1 LFNITGGLDMTLYEV
16 NEAADI
22 ISKAAHPEANI
33 IFGAVQDPA
42 YDGKVKIT
50 VIATGF
56 DGRTH
61 LSTSPQGRME
71 YNRNMFYQV
80 ASSSNNRGASVGQ
93 SQQSASN
100 GYSSLPLTPTPSMNI
115 AKHPTG
121 PLQPAAG
128 RPLQPKPVPAMQELP
143 RRPLNVGHVDA
154 LEEDFDM
161 ENEAGD
167 MLEPVIE
174 RTRLPV
180 PEPEAQPSQRP
191 VPDSRNQRPIR
202 RMDPKALDLPRGN
215 RNAPPGDVIDIP
227 AFLRKR

>member
-1 LFNITGGLDMTLYEV
+1 M
-16 NEAADI
+16 
-22 ISKAAHPEANI
+22 
-33 IFGAVQDPA
+33 
-42 YDGKVKIT
+42 

-80 ASSSNNRGASVGQ
+80 ASSS
-93 SQQSASN
+93 
-100 GYSSLPLTPTPSMNI
+100 TT
-115 AKHPTG
+115 
-121 PLQPAAG
+121 LQPAAG
-128 RPLQPKPVPAMQELP
+128 LPMQPAPVPVMQEQM
-143 RRPLNVGHVDA
+143 RRTVNVGRIDV

-161 ENEAGD
+161 DNDSGEV
-167 MLEPVIE
+167 LEPVIE
-174 RTRLPV
+174 HTRLPV

-191 VPDSRNQRPIR
+191 ASDPRPQRPIR
-202 RMDPKALDLPRGN
+202 RMDPKALDLPTGN